1 MAKQKYRI
9 VATRF
14 WKDKTIRRLDPLEK
28 ELYLYLLT
36 NDQTT
41 MCGIYQTTLDEMAHD
56 TGLDY
61 RQIPLMLEKF
71 AEMGIAGFYDDEWV
85 VIPNYMKHQNMDNE
99 KVRAGVKSD
108 MEALPEAVREYTLSI
123 GYRYPMHTLSTTS
136 TTTSTTKEDTPR
148 YQNLVKKYGKTAV
161 DDMLE
166 TVDNYCASKGKRYKD
181 KVATAANWLKR
192 DGVAS
197 LPGYGIAKKPAAPT
211 VCDGFV
217 QSDDGV
223 LVGTCNGKVKST
235 HDEALCM
242 SCGKTWRLLNDL
254 WVEVADDLQ

>member
-61 RQIPLMLEKF
+61 RQIPLILEKF
-71 AEMGIAGFYDDEWV
+71 AGMGIAGFYDDEWV

-99 KVRAGVKSD
+99 KVRAGVKAD
-108 MEALPEAVREYTLSI
+108 MESLPEAVREYTLSI
-123 GYRYPMHTLSTTS
+123 GYRYPMHTLSTTT

-148 YQNLVKKYGKTAV
+148 YQNLVAKYGKKAV
-161 DDMLE
+161 DEYIERVKLADDSGSL
-166 TVDNYCASKGKRYKD
+166 KRRVKD
-181 KVATAANWLKR
+181 VVATAGVWLSRALEK
-192 DGVAS
+192 GEITVAV
-197 LPGYGIAKKPAAPT
+197 GYGVKATVKLPT
-211 VCDGFV
+211 CACG
-217 QSDDGV
+217 
-223 LVGTCNGKVKST
+223 GKLKEYEPGSAMCENR
-235 HDEALCM
+235 DSE
-242 SCGKTWRLLNDL
+242 WRLLNDL
-254 WVEVADDLQ
+254 WVEVGDD